1 MCGRMRLVFADDIRE
16 IRLLK
21 TIPFIV
27 ISVPAEVDENAL
39 KKEISPWLDAEQR
52 RCALKLWKSHTTT
65 DPEGSILMCPVR
77 D

>member
-16 IRLLK
+16 IRLLR

-27 ISVPAEVDENAL
+27 ISVPAEVNEVEL
-39 KKEISPWLDAEQR
+39 KNELSQWLDGEQR

-65 DPEGSILMCPVR
+65 DPEGSILMCAVR